1 MYQLK
6 RFFIT
11 TKMLIKDAIKEWNI
25 MEWLAERI
33 KIR

>member
-11 TKMLIKDAIKEWNI
+11 TKMLIKDAIKEWN